1 MSRPPGDDNPGEEA
15 MEDHDDQD
23 GYTSSTPTST
33 LTWISWF
40 CSLPGHEYFCEVT
53 EDFIEDDFNL
63 TGLNSMVPFWKE
75 AMEMVLDVEPDEDAA
90 KIPDVSIVESSA
102 EMLYGLVHQRYI
114 LGRAGQQ
121 AMLEK
126 YESGVFGSCPR
137 VYCVGTNVV
146 PCGRSDIPGIDTVK
160 LFCPNCNDIYV
171 PPSSRFQ
178 GVDGAFFGTTF
189 PHLFFQNYRESAPAP
204 FWKPPSGG
212 GGSTSPRAPSR
223 LSPFSNP
230 NPYGGQKRAAGYV
243 YVPRIYGFKVSERA
257 KCGPRMQWLRLRP
270 ESPEELEQVDWRGRW
285 ITDSDEEDE
294 DGFEEEDRQMEDFD
308 ADGGDDDDEEE
319 SEEEEEQEV
328 EAGVVRL
335 LLLLVHAA
343 THDDHDRPPR
353 RHQQGPPY
361 HRHPQNCKAQPSQG
375 PVLSLPPTPSLPTR
389 PLGALSTKTK
399 FVRSVVREVV
409 GFSAYERRVME
420 LLRNS
425 KDKKARKLTKKRL
438 GTLLRSKRKLEE
450 LQGIIQESRRAH

>member
-1 MSRPPGDDNPGEEA
+1 MARQGEEDNISGGDEV
-15 MEDHDDQD
+15 MEEPEEQED

-102 EMLYGLVHQRYI
+102 EMLYGLVHQRFI

-121 AMLEK
+121 AMVDK
-126 YESGVFGSCPR
+126 YESGIFGTCPR
-137 VYCVGTNVV
+137 VYCVGCNVV
-146 PCGRSDIPGIDTVK
+146 PCGRSDMPGIDTVK

-189 PHLFFQNYRESAPAP
+189 AHLFFQNYRESAPAP
-204 FWKPPSGG
+204 FWKPPASGG
-212 GGSTSPRAPSR
+212 SSLSPRSSTANR
-223 LSPFSNP
+223 NLPFVNP

-270 ESPEELEQVDWRGRW
+270 ETAEELDQVDWRGRW
-285 ITDSDEEDE
+285 IDEDE
-294 DGFEEEDRQMEDFD
+294 YEDDEDEQDRQMEDFD
-308 ADGGDDDDEEE
+308 PDAGDDDDEED
-319 SEEEEEQEV
+319 EEEEEEDDD
-328 EAGVVRL
+328 AG
-335 LLLLVHAA
+335 
-343 THDDHDRPPR
+343 
-353 RHQQGPPY
+353 
-361 HRHPQNCKAQPSQG
+361 PSQRQHHGQRRSDIPPARAVAHAVRTLPTASRQDG
-375 PVLSLPPTPSLPTR
+375 PAAIISLPPATGGKVKLVRQWSAR
-389 PLGALSTKTK
+389 PPELTGA
-399 FVRSVVREVV
+399 
-409 GFSAYERRVME
+409 A
-420 LLRNS
+420 
-425 KDKKARKLTKKRL
+425 
-438 GTLLRSKRKLEE
+438 
-450 LQGIIQESRRAH
+450 

>member
-1 MSRPPGDDNPGEEA
+1 MSRPGEEDTGGDEV
-15 MEDHDDQD
+15 MEEEPEEQED

-121 AMLEK
+121 AMVDK
-126 YESGVFGSCPR
+126 YESGIFGSCPR
-137 VYCVGTNVV
+137 VYCIGCNVV
-146 PCGRSDIPGIDTVK
+146 PCGRSDLPGIDTVK

-189 PHLFFQNYRESAPAP
+189 AHLFFQNYRESAPAP
-204 FWKPPSGG
+204 FWKAPASGG
-212 GGSTSPRAPSR
+212 ASLSPRTSAR
-223 LSPFSNP
+223 NSPFVNP

-243 YVPRIYGFKVSERA
+243 YVPRIYGFKVSDRA

-270 ESPEELEQVDWRGRW
+270 ETPAQLDQVDWRGRW
-285 ITDSDEEDE
+285 IDEDE
-294 DGFEEEDRQMEDFD
+294 YEDDEDEQDRQMEDFD
-308 ADGGDDDDEEE
+308 PDAADEDEDEDEDDDEEE
-319 SEEEEEQEV
+319 EEAASPVQNIP
-328 EAGVVRL
+328 A
-335 LLLLVHAA
+335 AA
-343 THDDHDRPPR
+343 TRAVRTLPTASR
-353 RHQQGPPY
+353 QE
-361 HRHPQNCKAQPSQG
+361 G
-375 PVLSLPPTPSLPTR
+375 PVIITLPPTGGKVKLVRQWER
-389 PLGALSTKTK
+389 PP
-399 FVRSVVREVV
+399 V
-409 GFSAYERRVME
+409 
-420 LLRNS
+420 
-425 KDKKARKLTKKRL
+425 LT
-438 GTLLRSKRKLEE
+438 GT
-450 LQGIIQESRRAH
+450 A